1 MRATEFIVES
11 FPAGK
16 NKNNEFIKKYTPWI
30 ADQLELKQLPKIEL
44 LDDPINPS
52 FGTFDAD
59 NDTLY
64 LVTAGRHPVDV
75 LRTMAHELTH
85 YKQRL
90 EGRITHDSGTTGS
103 DEENEANVRAG
114 VIMRDFNQEHPDF
127 LKTK

>member
-1 MRATEFIVES
+1 MRATEFIAET
-11 FPAGK
+11 FPASE
-16 NKNNEFIKKYTPWI
+16 NKNNAFIKKYTPWI
-30 ADQLELKQLPKIEL
+30 ADQLKLKQLPKIEL

-90 EGRITHDSGTTGS
+90 EGRITPDSGTTGS
-103 DEENEANVRAG
+103 NEENEANATAG
-114 VIMRDFNQEHPDF
+114 VIMRDFNQEHPGF